1 MKSGAKATA
10 SSTSLGWRTNVKSLT
25 VTMPI
30 TSTGVLFELMV
41 FIRDNETKNTYVA
54 MFEQSNN
61 FVEFMVMKRKGK
73 D

>member
-1 MKSGAKATA
+1 M
-10 SSTSLGWRTNVKSLT
+10 KSLT